1 MFLVFNE
8 RPNMNKLISNTWIW
22 LVEYEEQD
30 KKISK
35 VQLVHI

>member
-1 MFLVFNE
+1 
-8 RPNMNKLISNTWIW
+8 MNKLISNTWIW